1 MLSPFDLVR
10 TRFTRNTWLRADY
23 DPSDL
28 GQREL
33 VVEQQDHHDESSPKE
48 KF

>member
-1 MLSPFDLVR
+1 MLSPFDLGCA
-10 TRFTRNTWLRADY
+10 RFAPNTWLRADC